1 MEYNFKVEQFEGPL
15 DLLLHL
21 IKKAKINIEEIFV
34 SEITEQYL
42 EYVNNFGDTDM
53 DKTSDFLNMAA
64 TLVYIKS
71 RRLVPVHH
79 DEDELED
86 EIDPEQE
93 LIDRLKAYKIYKE
106 AAADMKSLESKAEGA
121 FFKLPTEYPFEV
133 DELSIEGATTKKLY
147 LAYKKILEKVEF
159 KEIEQS
165 YIEVAFEKDP
175 VTVRDR
181 KKFIR
186 GILKDKGKTSFDML
200 FENVYTRLHIAIT
213 FLALLELL
221 HINFLVVEQKAAFD
235 MIIISK
241 V

>member
-1 MEYNFKVEQFEGPL
+1 
-15 DLLLHL
+15 LLLHL
-21 IKKAKINIEEIFV
+21 IKKAKIQIEDIFV

-42 EYVNNFGDTDM
+42 VYVNNIGDTDM

-71 RRLVPVHH
+71 RRLVPAQDDDEE
-79 DEDELED
+79 DEDY
-86 EIDPEQE
+86 IDPEQE
-93 LIDRLKAYKIYKE
+93 LISRLKAYKIYKE
-106 AAADMKSLESKAEGA
+106 ACVKMKPLEEGA
-121 FFKLPTEYPFEV
+121 SGRYFKLPLEYPFEI
-133 DELSIEGATTKKLY
+133 DDLSIDGATTEKLY
-147 LAYKKILEKVEF
+147 RAFKKVLERIDTQEV
-159 KEIEQS
+159 EQS
-165 YIEVAFEKDP
+165 YVEVAFEKDP

-186 GILKDKGKTSFDML
+186 NIILTKGKTSFDLL
-200 FENVYTRLHIAIT
+200 FEEAYTRLHIAIT

-221 HINFLVVEQKAAFD
+221 HVNFLKVEQKRAFD